1 MGVCN
6 KGLCPPD
13 VGIAWWVAQV
23 QLQGPS
29 RESRL
34 SSIGDFRVR
43 DETCG
48 GLCRGGRG
56 GRPGG
61 VGGYDISVKSVR
73 LQLTVRL
80 GNARFRGWNTDRTSN
95 RCAFPVVVMA
105 VGVGGLSPP
114 PPRYTPTSQSID
126 AFTPTLL
133 SMRMFIR
140 LFMRECALSVFP
152 PPVNSCA

>member
-105 VGVGGLSPP
+105 VGVGGRSPP
-114 PPRYTPTSQSID
+114 PPLGTRPPLNQLTLSR
-126 AFTPTLL
+126 LL
-133 SMRMFIR
+133 SSPCAC
-140 LFMRECALSVFP
+140 LFVCL
-152 PPVNSCA
+152 